1 MSSSFDDFSLSDLAE
16 QYIAERKLSNEAIQ
30 WLVCEYQ
37 SACDDSGVIVSPSI
51 APGFITEEFELPSCS
66 TWLEV
71 LATILDAI
79 VCPGQ
84 ETHLV
89 AMRDCLPSEVQA

>member
-1 MSSSFDDFSLSDLAE
+1 MSSSFDDFSLSDLVE
-16 QYIAERKLSNEAIQ
+16 QYIAERKISNEAIH
-30 WLVCEYQ
+30 WLVRECQ
-37 SACDDSGVIVSPSI
+37 SVCDDGGVIVSPSI
-51 APGFITEEFELPSCS
+51 APGNIAEDLDLPTPA

-71 LATILDAI
+71 MATILDAV

-84 ETHLV
+84 DTHLA